1 MLIGFFYPG
10 NGTSLELSGPTDV
23 FEEANRQYGRR
34 VYDLQLISERPWPM
48 TSLSGLRILPDRT
61 IDDPLDTID
70 TLIVAGTIDPTRAAS
85 PALIDW
91 LKRASSGARRYGA
104 VCTGAF
110 LLGAAGLLDNKHVTT
125 HWEYAPALAAAF
137 PLAIVEPDRI
147 FVRDGPMFTSAGVTA
162 GIDLA
167 LSLVEEDFGPALAL
181 SVARWLVM
189 YLKRPGGQSQF
200 SVQLAT
206 QIASRSPIQQIQQF
220 IRDNPQFNLAV
231 HNLARQAGMS
241 ARSFARVFRN
251 ETGMTP
257 ADFVAATRVDA
268 ARRLLEE
275 TSLPLSRVAAAS
287 GFSTTDAM
295 RRNFRQKCGVSPAEY
310 RSRFRSTN

>member
-1 MLIGFFYPG
+1 
-10 NGTSLELSGPTDV
+10 
-23 FEEANRQYGRR
+23 
-34 VYDLQLISERPWPM
+34 
-48 TSLSGLRILPDRT
+48 
-61 IDDPLDTID
+61 
-70 TLIVAGTIDPTRAAS
+70 
-85 PALIDW
+85 
-91 LKRASSGARRYGA
+91 
-104 VCTGAF
+104 
-110 LLGAAGLLDNKHVTT
+110 
-125 HWEYAPALAAAF
+125 
-137 PLAIVEPDRI
+137 
-147 FVRDGPMFTSAGVTA
+147 
-162 GIDLA
+162 
-167 LSLVEEDFGPALAL
+167 LVEEDFGPALAL

>member
-1 MLIGFFYPG
+1 
-10 NGTSLELSGPTDV
+10 
-23 FEEANRQYGRR
+23 